1 MIELIDYRKKLVDR
15 LYEAAKEFQAACLA
29 VKDPFAPIEKGGWNV
44 HQVAVHT
51 RDVDKL
57 VYGMRVR
64 GTLAEDN
71 PEFPN
76 FDGETYMAEHYDP
89 QEPLREILEGFVKN
103 VESLVESLRAMPDE
117 AWARLSRHVTQGSD
131 ITLQV
136 WVERGLGH
144 IEEHLGTVNRK
155 G

>member
-1 MIELIDYRKKLVDR
+1 MIELVDYRKKLVDR
-15 LYEAAKEFQAACLA
+15 LSEAAKEFQAGCLA
-29 VKDPFAPIEKGGWNV
+29 VKDPHAPIEEGGWSV

-64 GTLAEDN
+64 RTQAEDN
-71 PEFPN
+71 PGFPN

-89 QEPLREILEGFVKN
+89 QEPLREILEGFVKD

-131 ITLQV
+131 ITLQD

-144 IEEHLGTVNRK
+144 IEEHLGTVSRK

>member
-1 MIELIDYRKKLVDR
+1 MIELTSYRKKLVDR
-15 LYEAAKEFQAACLA
+15 LSEAAKEFQAGCLA
-29 VKDPFAPIEKGGWNV
+29 VKDPHAPIEEGGWSV

-64 GTLAEDN
+64 RTLAEDN

-89 QEPLREILEGFVKN
+89 QEPLREILEGFVKD

-131 ITLQV
+131 ITLQD

-155 G
+155 S

>member
-15 LYEAAKEFQAACLA
+15 LYEAAKEFQTDCLA
-29 VKDPFAPIEKGGWNV
+29 VKDPFAPIEKGGWSV

-64 GTLAEDN
+64 RTLAEDN

-76 FDGETYMAEHYDP
+76 LEGETYMVEHYDP

-117 AWARLSRHVTQGSD
+117 SWARLSRHVTQGSD
-131 ITLQV
+131 ITLQA

-144 IEEHLGTVNRK
+144 IEEHLETVNHK
-155 G
+155 S

>member
-1 MIELIDYRKKLVDR
+1 MIELNDYRKKLVDR
-15 LYEAAKEFQAACLA
+15 LSEAAKEFQAACLA
-29 VKDPFAPIEKGGWNV
+29 VKDPHAPIEEGGWNV

-64 GTLAEDN
+64 RTLAEDN

-89 QEPLREILEGFVKN
+89 QEPLRDMLEGFVGN
-103 VESLVESLRAMPDE
+103 VESLAESLRAVPDE
-117 AWARLSRHVTQGSD
+117 AWARLSRHVTRGSD

-136 WVERGLGH
+136 WVERGLEH
-144 IEEHLGTVNRK
+144 IEEHLGTVRGK

>member
-1 MIELIDYRKKLVDR
+1 MIELVDYRKKLVDR
-15 LYEAAKEFQAACLA
+15 LSEAAKEFQAACLA
-29 VKDPFAPIEKGGWNV
+29 VKDPHAPIEEGGWNV

-64 GTLAEDN
+64 RALAEDN

-89 QEPLREILEGFVKN
+89 QEPLRDILEGFVKN

>member
-1 MIELIDYRKKLVDR
+1 MIELTGYRKKLLDR
-15 LYEAAKEFQAACLA
+15 LGEAEKEFQAACLA
-29 VKDPFAPIEKGGWNV
+29 VKDPHAPIEEGGWNV
-44 HQVAVHT
+44 HQVAVHV

-64 GTLAEDN
+64 RTLAENN

-76 FDGETYMAEHYDP
+76 FDGEAYMAEHYDP
-89 QEPLREILEGFVKN
+89 QEPLREVLEGFTKN
-103 VESLVESLRAMPDE
+103 VESLAESLRAMHDE

-144 IEEHLGTVNRK
+144 IKEHLGTVSRK

>member
-1 MIELIDYRKKLVDR
+1 MIELTGYRKKLLDR
-15 LYEAAKEFQAACLA
+15 LSEAAKEFQAACLA
-29 VKDPFAPIEKGGWNV
+29 VKDPHVPIEEGGWSV

-64 GTLAEDN
+64 RTLAEDN
-71 PEFPN
+71 PEFSN
-76 FDGETYMAEHYDP
+76 FDGEAYMAEHYDP
-89 QEPLREILEGFVKN
+89 QEPLREVLEGFVKN
-103 VESLVESLRAMPDE
+103 VESLVEEMRTAPDE
-117 AWARLSRHVTQGSD
+117 VWARLSRHATLGGE

-144 IEEHLGTVNRK
+144 IEEHLGTVNGRV
-155 G
+155 